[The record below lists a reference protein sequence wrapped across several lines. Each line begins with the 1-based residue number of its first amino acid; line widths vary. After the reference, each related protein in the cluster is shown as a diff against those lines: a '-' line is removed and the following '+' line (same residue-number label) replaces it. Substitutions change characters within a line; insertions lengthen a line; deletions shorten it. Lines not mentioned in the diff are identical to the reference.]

1 MVQEKNERRSN
12 FLPEHAARPATAL
25 RHQGLRQELIAA
37 AEGAIEV
44 QGLGELRARDL
55 AKAAGCSLGAIYNVF
70 ADLDGLVLEVNA
82 NTLRAI
88 DQTMSAIEEPDP
100 VRQFL
105 CLADAY
111 VTYAAENRQRWD
123 ALFSHRLPAE
133 ATAPGWFLE
142 LQNAAFSHIEGPLA
156 VLCPELAQEAR
167 ALLGRSIF
175 AAVHGMVAL
184 GLDRRV
190 AQTDLPGLRKQIAL
204 VVRALAQ
211 GLPAAPGE
219 QT

>member
-1 MVQEKNERRSN
+1 M
-12 FLPEHAARPATAL
+12 
-25 RHQGLRQELIAA
+25 
-37 AEGAIEV
+37 AEGVIER

-55 AKAAGCSLGAIYNVF
+55 AKTAGCSLGAIYNVF
-70 ADLDGLVLEVNA
+70 TDMDGLILEVNA

-88 DQTMSAIEEPDP
+88 DQSMGAIYEADP
-100 VRQFL
+100 VQKFL

-111 VTYAAENRQRWD
+111 VSYAAGNRLRWD

-142 LQNAAFSHIEGPLA
+142 LQSAAFSHIEGPLA
-156 VLCPELAQEAR
+156 VLCPGLGQAAR
-167 ALLGRSIF
+167 GLLGRSIF

-184 GLDRRV
+184 GLDRRI
-190 AQTDLPGLRKQIAL
+190 APTDMHTLRGQIAL

-211 GLPAAPGE
+211 GLPALPAGML
-219 QT
+219 